1 MNILKNDVSF
11 LIYPMTGAT
20 KSGTLPGSSEKK
32 IARFLVANGKWVSKV
47 TGYTTQLPIHKGHV
61 CRH

>member
-11 LIYPMTGAT
+11 LIDPMTGAA
-20 KSGTLPGSSEKK
+20 KGGTLPGSSEEE
-32 IARFLVANGKWVSKV
+32 IAKFFVADRKWMSKV

-61 CRH
+61 SRH